1 MRTAGR
7 VVVAAIVCL
16 AATAACGSRA
26 KAPPPTVA
34 PADAA
39 PATATAGAALL
50 TDAQLAAFIADHRQ
64 DAWYSLY
71 LSTRKAGWA
80 HVELRPTAAGEPGA
94 YLVQALVHLETNDDG
109 QRSVMELSDVAYY
122 AGAPPFG
129 VVEKRQVEA
138 SDAGRT
144 ERVYRAHPDH
154 VELVITTDGQAAP
167 PRRLPPTAET
177 IVSQVLSMAAPATL
191 RPGQRTSY
199 ATFDDD
205 TEADQRT
212 DVTVAAVAD
221 EVIAGVKVPVVT
233 VELLEEGDSVPM
245 RVRVADGIAL
255 AIVLGP
261 GLRLDLADRAAAQA
275 QVEAVSMMDTSV
287 AIDRRLGD
295 LSQRDELTL
304 IVGAAG
310 DLALPTGPTQTV
322 ERLPDGRQRVTVRR
336 GPGAEVTAAER
347 ARALAPTAAFDADAP
362 TIAARAQQLIAG
374 AASDRERVE
383 RIVMWVYTNLGKDLS
398 TELASASQVLSHGRG
413 DCTEHTL
420 LVVALARAAGIPARD
435 VGGLMYEDTTGRFYW
450 HAWAQVALDGR
461 WVAVDGAWGQPVA
474 DVGHLAFD
482 IDGRGNASSAL
493 GTITIAA
500 AM

>member
-7 VVVAAIVCL
+7 VVVAVVVSI

-26 KAPPPTVA
+26 KAPPPAPTV
-34 PADAA
+34 PTDAA
-39 PATATAGAALL
+39 SVTTGGALL
-50 TDAQLAAFIADHRQ
+50 TDAQLATFIAEHRQ

-80 HVELRPTAAGEPGA
+80 HIEMRPTSAGEPGA
-94 YLVQALVHLETNDDG
+94 YLVQALAHLETNDDG
-109 QRSVMELSDVAYY
+109 HLSVMELSDVAYY

-129 VVEKRQVEA
+129 LVEKRQVET

-144 ERVYRAHPDH
+144 ERAYRARPDH

-167 PRRLPPTAET
+167 PRKLPATAET
-177 IVSQVLSMAAPATL
+177 VVSQALSMAAPATL

-205 TEADQRT
+205 AEADQRT

-233 VELLEEGDSVPM
+233 MELLEDGDSVPM
-245 RVRVADGIAL
+245 RIRIADGVAL
-255 AIVLGP
+255 AIALGP
-261 GLRLDLADRAAAQA
+261 GLRLDLADRAVAQSA
-275 QVEAVSMMDTSV
+275 IEAVSMMDTSV
-287 AIDRRLGD
+287 PIDRKLGD
-295 LSQRDELTL
+295 LSQRDEVTL

-310 DLALPTGPTQTV
+310 DLALPTGPTQLA

-347 ARALAPTAAFDADAP
+347 TRGLAPTAAFDADAP
-362 TIAARAQQLIAG
+362 TIAARAQQIVAG
-374 AASDRERVE
+374 ATIDRERIE

-420 LVVALARAAGIPARD
+420 LVVALARAAGVPARD

-474 DVGHLAFD
+474 DVGHLTFD
-482 IDGRGNASSAL
+482 IDGRGNASSAM

-500 AM
+500 AR

>member
-1 MRTAGR
+1 MRSSGLVA
-7 VVVAAIVCL
+7 VVVATL
-16 AATAACGSRA
+16 ATTAAGCGSRT
-26 KAPPPTVA
+26 KAPPPPPSA
-34 PADAA
+34 PADA
-39 PATATAGAALL
+39 PPTTARTGLI
-50 TDAQLAAFIADHRQ
+50 TDAQLAAFVAEHRQ

-71 LSTRKAGWA
+71 LAQRKTGWA
-80 HVELRPTAAGEPGA
+80 HVEMRPTGPGEPGA
-94 YLVQALVHLETNDDG
+94 YLVQALAHLETSDDG
-109 QRSVMELSDVAYY
+109 RTSVMELSDVSYY
-122 AGAPPFG
+122 AGTPPFG
-129 VVEKRQVEA
+129 VIEKRQREH
-138 SDAGRT
+138 SDAGDT
-144 ERVYRAHPDH
+144 ERVYRARPDH
-154 VELVITTDGQAAP
+154 VEVVITTDGTATP
-167 PRRLPPTAET
+167 PRRLAATAET
-177 IVSQVLSMAAPATL
+177 LESQVLSMAAPATL
-191 RPGQRTSY
+191 APGARGSY

-205 TEADQRT
+205 TEADQHT
-212 DVTVAAVAD
+212 AVTVAAVGD

-245 RVRVADGIAL
+245 RVRVADGVAL
-255 AIVLGP
+255 AIALGP
-261 GLRLDLADRAAAQA
+261 GLRLELADRAVAQSA
-275 QVEAVSMMDTSV
+275 VEAVSMMDTSV
-287 AIDRRLGD
+287 PIDRKLGD

-310 DLALPTGPTQTV
+310 DLVLPTGPTLQDV
-322 ERLPDGRQRVTVRR
+322 RLPDGRHRITVRR

-362 TIAARAQQLIAG
+362 TIAARARQIVDG
-374 AASDRERVE
+374 ATSDRARVE

-398 TELASASQVLSHGRG
+398 TELATASQVLSHGRG

-420 LVVALARAAGIPARD
+420 LVVALARAAGIPARE

-482 IDGRGNASSAL
+482 VDGRGNASSAM

>member
-7 VVVAAIVCL
+7 VVVAVVVSI

-26 KAPPPTVA
+26 KAPPPAPTV
-34 PADAA
+34 PTDAA
-39 PATATAGAALL
+39 SVTTGGALL
-50 TDAQLAAFIADHRQ
+50 TDAQLATFIAEHRQ

-80 HVELRPTAAGEPGA
+80 HIEMRPTSAGEPGA
-94 YLVQALVHLETNDDG
+94 YLVQALAHLETNDDG
-109 QRSVMELSDVAYY
+109 HLSVMELSDVAYY

-129 VVEKRQVEA
+129 LVEKRQVETR
-138 SDAGRT
+138 DAGRT
-144 ERVYRAHPDH
+144 ERAYRARPDH

-167 PRRLPPTAET
+167 PRKLPATAET
-177 IVSQVLSMAAPATL
+177 VVSQALSMAAPATL

-205 TEADQRT
+205 AEADQRT

-233 VELLEEGDSVPM
+233 MELLEDGDSVPM
-245 RVRVADGIAL
+245 RIRIADGVAYRREMF
-255 AIVLGP
+255 LGEP
-261 GLRLDLADRAAAQA
+261 AAQSA
-275 QVEAVSMMDTSV
+275 IEAVSMMDTSV
-287 AIDRRLGD
+287 PIDRKLGD
-295 LSQRDELTL
+295 LSQRDEVTL

-310 DLALPTGPTQTV
+310 DLALPTGPTQLA

-347 ARALAPTAAFDADAP
+347 TRGLAPTAAFDADAP
-362 TIAARAQQLIAG
+362 TIAARAQQIVAG
-374 AASDRERVE
+374 ATTDRERIE

-420 LVVALARAAGIPARD
+420 LVVALARAAGVPARD

-474 DVGHLAFD
+474 DVGHLTFD
-482 IDGRGNASSAL
+482 IDGRGNASSAM
-493 GTITIAA
+493 GTITIASA
-500 AM
+500 R